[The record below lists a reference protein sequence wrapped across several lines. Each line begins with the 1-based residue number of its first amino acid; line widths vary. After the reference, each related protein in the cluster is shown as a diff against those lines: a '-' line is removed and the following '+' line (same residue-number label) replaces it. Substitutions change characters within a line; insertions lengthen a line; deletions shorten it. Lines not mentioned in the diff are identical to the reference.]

1 MSKKNYDEIRQGSVV
16 QTTGPGAMT
25 VLQRGVS
32 VMIPGLDAWYLDE
45 SGKVAVPD
53 ECILLDSHL
62 SDALGVTHFVQPPAV
77 GLAEQDYSSYLNV
90 FVFPRWAVCYTPG
103 CKTLV
108 PMGESDTKRPNCPR
122 CLDLTNKK
130 AEAVQ
135 VNFVIACEA
144 GHLDEFPWEQWVHK
158 SATQTCSNPRL
169 TLKSKGSGDLRG
181 QVVSCICGAKR
192 TLAKTSEATEMQLG
206 SEQVERSTF
215 LSSQLDQSGAPFLC
229 TGSQPWLRRRNPE
242 GCSLPVRMILRNS
255 NNIYYGAIE
264 SSILVPVVD
273 GNLVQLVELI
283 KSDNKIGTIQA
294 KLLRHGFDY
303 QKVAEQLITVIQ
315 EDRYEGYTLEDVTA
329 ALELAIPKPAS
340 AGVPVEP
347 SSTPSAPIVYD
358 RGHEWTALLEP
369 RESEDLVVRETDYV
383 AGEIPGIRAVNA
395 IARLKETRALK
406 GFSRIKPI
414 PVDANTGRDQLR
426 RKGRG
431 PNSNWFPAVRNVGE
445 GIFIDF
451 DLDALTTWEKQEAL
465 KSRIGKIEQRLILN
479 GMADPNREVTPRLVL
494 LHTLAHVLIQELV
507 IECGYTAASLRE
519 RVYSNDECA
528 GFLIYTAS
536 PDADGTMG
544 GLVEMADAGT
554 FRRVFS
560 AALENASWCSND
572 PVCMELGA
580 HGQGTHGTNLAAC
593 HSCCLLP
600 ETSCEMFNQSL
611 DRAVLV
617 GDLANPGAFNQFFA

>member
-1 MSKKNYDEIRQGSVV
+1 MSNKNYDEIRQGSVV

-53 ECILLDSHL
+53 ECILLDNHL

-103 CKTLV
+103 CKSLV
-108 PMGESDTKRPNCPR
+108 QMGKSDTKRPNCPR

-130 AEAVQ
+130 SEAVQ
-135 VNFVIACEA
+135 VNFVIACES
-144 GHLDEFPWEQWVHK
+144 GHLDEFPWVQWVHK
-158 SATQTCSNPRL
+158 SVTEFCSNPRL

-181 QVVSCICGAKR
+181 QVVACICGATR
-192 TLAKTSEATEMQLG
+192 TLAKTSEATEIQLG
-206 SEQVERSTF
+206 SEQVDRTTF

-229 TGSQPWLRRRNPE
+229 AGAQPWLRRTNPD
-242 GCSLPVRMILRNS
+242 GCGLPVRMILRNS

-264 SSILVPVVD
+264 SSILVP
-273 GNLVQLVELI
+273 GNAGALSELVELI
-283 KSDNKIGTIQA
+283 KSDSKVGTFNA
-294 KLLRHGFDY
+294 KLLKHGFDY
-303 QKVAEQLITVIQ
+303 LKVAGQIKDSIQ
-315 EDRYEGYTLEDVTA
+315 EDRYKDFPVDDVA
-329 ALELAIPKPAS
+329 RALELALPKPDPV
-340 AGVPVEP
+340 GVLEE
-347 SSTPSAPIVYD
+347 SDDSQTSTLPYD
-358 RGHEWTALLEP
+358 RGHEWTALIEP

-383 AGEIPGIRAVNA
+383 SGEISGIGKVNA

-406 GFSRIKPI
+406 GFSRIKPV
-414 PVDANTGRDQLR
+414 PLDANTGRDQLR
-426 RKGRG
+426 RQGRG

-451 DLDALTTWEKQEAL
+451 DLDALAAWEKQDAL
-465 KSRIGKIEQRLILN
+465 KSRIFQIEQRLIMN

-494 LHTLAHVLIQELV
+494 LHTLAHILIQELV

-519 RVYSNDECA
+519 RLYSNEKCA
-528 GFLIYTAS
+528 GILIYTAS

-544 GLVEMADAGT
+544 GLVEMADSGT

-572 PVCMELGA
+572 PVCMELGT

-617 GDLANPGAFNQFFA
+617 GDLANPGGFTPFFN